1 MEDPRGAVRV
11 LALSKLLCQR
21 GSKHGSKRLA
31 ISSVWRRMT
40 RLRSLKIRMAVGIN
54 VGICAGGCTDV
65 VTSG

>member
-40 RLRSLKIRMAVGIN
+40 RLKVPEDQDVGR
-54 VGICAGGCTDV
+54 D
-65 VTSG
+65 